1 MTYWKRVLAVLL
13 VIGLGAPAAQA
24 QQAGVRKRPDIFSI
38 RHEGRGFALG
48 IAGNVYYDDPTFPPF
63 TNFAIAGQLNAHAMP
78 ESNQMVWGIATEAW
92 SHPNSNSVL
101 VGVEATTVNMEP
113 DNPNEKY
120 TFYATYKNRPDSE
133 STIPSEPMN
142 MASVALR
149 IESQPGTGYERA
161 ISFGEHSLY
170 PSRHEPNPIVIDYT
184 DVPMDT
190 MRHVILV
197 RFPDGWC
204 KFYLGGGQEETRV
217 CPPSTRPEKAASRLL
232 RRGGGNS

>member
-1 MTYWKRVLAVLL
+1 
-13 VIGLGAPAAQA
+13 
-24 QQAGVRKRPDIFSI
+24 
-38 RHEGRGFALG
+38 
-48 IAGNVYYDDPTFPPF
+48 
-63 TNFAIAGQLNAHAMP
+63 
-78 ESNQMVWGIATEAW
+78 
-92 SHPNSNSVL
+92 
-101 VGVEATTVNMEP
+101 
-113 DNPNEKY
+113 
-120 TFYATYKNRPDSE
+120 
-133 STIPSEPMN
+133 MN